1 MVWILIFWNEITQKF
16 AFVEERKQ
24 KIIWGDVDFFF
35 SFNDSFTSWRMPFLQ
50 LNFLTCLLWRNSIE
64 VKIFLQIEYSLNR
77 NMIKDWL
84 NVFKST
90 LCVLSFRISNAEPVL
105 RIQKKKKTETFKKYY
120 ILKPWKYKSICLED
134 DSAVMNCIFLFM
146 P

>member
-1 MVWILIFWNEITQKF
+1 MKSLKSLPLWKNGNKKLYEVMLIFFI
-16 AFVEERKQ
+16 
-24 KIIWGDVDFFF
+24 